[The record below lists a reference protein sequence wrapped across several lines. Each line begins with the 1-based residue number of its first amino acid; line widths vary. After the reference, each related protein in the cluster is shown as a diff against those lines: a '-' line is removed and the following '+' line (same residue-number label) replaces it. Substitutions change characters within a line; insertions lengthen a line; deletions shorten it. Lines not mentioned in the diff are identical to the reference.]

1 MQYFSLLRIDDDGDD
16 DDDDG
21 GDGDGDDG
29 RGHTEVLVELQMDR
43 WVGRGGSVRLR
54 CLHDVPPHL
63 LDKVVFLRQ
72 GTKIFQYIKNRK
84 PPYRNFTTPG
94 AVLNIALAT
103 ENSIILQN
111 LELEASG
118 RYSCEVSLETPIYTK
133 ASAEK
138 QLTVFLFG
146 VTGQYP
152 TEPQKHHPRIEVPPR
167 EPPAAPFRAR
177 CTTAPSAPAPHVTW
191 FINGK
196 KMDELLANSQ
206 KYRVSVSER
215 SWGARRGPLTQT
227 SPSPLLT
234 LTHITHLATR
244 PPGCTQKE
252 RETGGTIREDANTV
266 QGVSRHKWRR
276 RELFVTVSEV
286 TVEVSGRLQL
296 TCVST
301 IPEFRSIHDKF
312 ADIRN
317 ETVIVEVVNPSSQP
331 EPASNLTTG
340 HSTSDASSA
349 LASPLITHI
358 IFLHLLYII

>member
-1 MQYFSLLRIDDDGDD
+1 M
-16 DDDDG
+16 
-21 GDGDGDDG
+21 
-29 RGHTEVLVELQMDR
+29 ER

-138 QLTVFLFG
+138 QLTVF
-146 VTGQYP
+146 Q
-152 TEPQKHHPRIEVPPR
+152 PQKHHPRIEVPPR
-167 EPPAAPFRAR
+167 EPPPAPLRAR

-215 SWGARRGPLTQT
+215 SWGGRRGPLTQT

-252 RETGGTIREDANTV
+252 KETGGTTREDANAV

-317 ETVIVEVVNPSSQP
+317 ETVIVDVVNPSSQP

-340 HSTSDASSA
+340 HSTSDASSE
-349 LASPLITHI
+349 LLTPLITHI